1 MFVVC
6 VACGGRMWGDG
17 TVWCGDC
24 LADYRQISGGDAG
37 VAVSVG
43 HSSSGREVVME
54 GSYIEDRP
62 AFEDDMFRFVD
73 AVRRASEFDD
83 AAAGTA
89 RHLAVELFGSSD
101 QLDAWIAVD
110 SLAAR
115 TDDGAY
121 VLRVFRTAVDDAVS
135 LGILR

>member
-1 MFVVC
+1 
-6 VACGGRMWGDG
+6 
-17 TVWCGDC
+17 
-24 LADYRQISGGDAG
+24 
-37 VAVSVG
+37 
-43 HSSSGREVVME
+43 ME

-62 AFEDDMFRFVD
+62 AFEDGMFRFSD

-89 RHLAVELFGSSD
+89 RHLAVELFSSSD
-101 QLDAWIAVD
+101 PLDAWIAVD
-110 SLAAR
+110 SLDAR

-121 VLRVFRTAVDDAVS
+121 VLRLFRLAVDDAIV